1 MKCLSVW
8 DHAPAVY
15 FVPFVLHFLREMQAL
30 FWISLICNFFNL
42 KKDVWYWLCY
52 SSILTSEFPLS
63 YGTVMNRCCFVL
75 IIKSSF
81 TTVNSGKSQ
90 EFRVFVHKYLT
101 VSFLLLVQ
109 KLLSFWHFQS
119 YLVLVIGYLWHLKFS
134 PPLHSI
140 HHHHYSQWLIVRH
153 NYHVL
158 ESEIVISDKFEC
170 ISALSRL
177 ECKLVRNSFHSS
189 LWFARVSLPLVS
201 GLSSRFSWTSICLY
215 ISFWNNS
222 LVLTRYFAASNT
234 FLFLV

>member
-1 MKCLSVW
+1 M
-8 DHAPAVY
+8 
-15 FVPFVLHFLREMQAL
+15 
-30 FWISLICNFFNL
+30 
-42 KKDVWYWLCY
+42 CY

-63 YGTVMNRCCFVL
+63 YGTVMNKCCFVL

-81 TTVNSGKSQ
+81 TTVENHRNLESLSINKPNGLFPSPGAKVIIFLTFSVISGSRN
-90 EFRVFVHKYLT
+90 RVSATPEV
-101 VSFLLLVQ
+101 
-109 KLLSFWHFQS
+109 
-119 YLVLVIGYLWHLKFS
+119 S

-189 LWFARVSLPLVS
+189 FWFARVSLPLVS
-201 GLSSRFSWTSICLY
+201 GLSSRFSWTSICVY